1 MRHHLVF
8 HELLCR
14 MLADRYCH
22 VYLYL
27 AEIQTAEYDD
37 DLGARPVAGDPVGIC
52 TGSPETVRN
61 RLKKKPIRKDHRFA
75 QMGFFFDFYSSLERN
90 NVGTVFSLY
99 WVEMM
104 PESLIL
110 E

>member
-1 MRHHLVF
+1 MNYFAGCSLIGIAMYIYIWLKYKQRNMMMTLGLVLSLVT
-8 HELLCR
+8 LLVYV
-14 MLADRYCH
+14 LAALKRS
-22 VYLYL
+22 
-27 AEIQTAEYDD
+27 
-37 DLGARPVAGDPVGIC
+37 GIAK
-52 TGSPETVRN
+52 
-61 RLKKKPIRKDHRFA
+61 KKKPIRKDHRFA